1 MTKEN
6 KSGPVC
12 ILAVDAGGTALKT
25 ALVLADG
32 SPLPASRLKVPV
44 PSDGSAAQIQAA
56 YQDMARQQAGLAAR
70 LGLKLSGI
78 GVAICGPFDFT
89 LGLSRMTHKYPAIQ
103 GIPMRPWF
111 EAIAGPLPVHFI
123 HDSTAFMLG
132 ETWHGPHAGF
142 ARICGVMLGTGF
154 GFGAMLD
161 GQVLLNDRQGPGI
174 IVYNRPYR
182 DGIVE
187 DYVSRRG
194 ILATY
199 RRLLEQAG
207 RPHPD
212 EPFDVKQIGDL
223 ADAGDAVA
231 TETFRETG
239 RHLAAIL
246 KPILLEYRFNALV
259 VGGQIARSCAIILP
273 PVKKDL
279 AGLDF
284 LTCIEQASLIDD
296 APILGVARAC
306 WQLWQP

>member
-6 KSGPVC
+6 GTAPVC

-25 ALVLADG
+25 ALVRTDG
-32 SPLPASRLKVPV
+32 SLLPASRLKVPV
-44 PSDGSAAQIQAA
+44 PSDGSAAEIQAA
-56 YQDMARQQAGLAAR
+56 YQAMTQKQVALADR
-70 LGLKLSGI
+70 LGLSLAGI

-89 LGLSRMTHKYPAIQ
+89 LGLSRMTHKYPGIH

-132 ETWHGPHAGF
+132 ETWHGPHAGH

-161 GQVLLNDRQGPGI
+161 GQVLLNDKQGPGI

-199 RRLLEQAG
+199 RRQLEQAG
-207 RPHPD
+207 LPYPD

-223 ADAGDAVA
+223 ADAGDVVA
-231 TETFRETG
+231 IETFRETG

-246 KPILLEYRFNALV
+246 RPILMEYRFTALV
-259 VGGQIARSCAIILP
+259 VGGQIARSCSIILP
-273 PVKKDL
+273 PAQKDL
-279 AGLDF
+279 ADLDF
-284 LTCIEQASLIDD
+284 LTCIEQAGLIDD

-306 WQLWQP
+306 WQLWKP

>member
-111 EAIAGPLPVHFI
+111 EAIASPLPVHFI

-174 IVYNRPYR
+174 IVYNRAYR

>member
-174 IVYNRPYR
+174 IVYNRAYR

>member
-70 LGLKLSGI
+70 LGLKLAGI

>member
-6 KSGPVC
+6 VTGQVF

-32 SPLPASRLKVPV
+32 TPLPASRLKVPV
-44 PSDGSAAQIQAA
+44 PSDGSAAEIKAA
-56 YQDMARQQAGLAAR
+56 YQSMTRQQVALAAR
-70 LGLKLSGI
+70 LDLRLAGI

-103 GIPMRPWF
+103 NIPMRPWF

-187 DYVSRRG
+187 DFVSRRG

-207 RPHPD
+207 LPYPG

-223 ADAGDAVA
+223 ADAGDATA
-231 TETFRETG
+231 IETFRETG

-246 KPILLEYRFNALV
+246 RPILLEYRFSALV
-259 VGGQIARSCAIILP
+259 VGGQIARSCNIILP
-273 PVKKDL
+273 PAQKDL
-279 AGLDF
+279 ADLDF

>member
-6 KSGPVC
+6 RSGPVC

-123 HDSTAFMLG
+123 HDSTAFMLR

-174 IVYNRPYR
+174 IVYNRAYR